1 MRPTRPQ
8 GAGYLDLENQTASS
22 RTPQNEAAE
31 SIGRMVDWSLGLEIE
46 NEDLQ
51 LIDQAWK
58 SHSDNEFS
66 LNQSIS
72 YISNYLLLADFEIKK
87 KVSNRDPLVQLA
99 IWQAGGLL
107 KKRHHEWATSMPM
120 PGITIIGH
128 HWECF
133 LFFELNGDLVRPCIL
148 KYPCGR

>member
-1 MRPTRPQ
+1 
-8 GAGYLDLENQTASS
+8 
-22 RTPQNEAAE
+22 
-31 SIGRMVDWSLGLEIE
+31 MVDWSLGLEIE
-46 NEDLQ
+46 NEDL
-51 LIDQAWK
+51 LVIDQAWK

-72 YISNYLLLADFEIKK
+72 YISNYLLLADFEIKE

-107 KKRHHEWATSMPM
+107 KKRHHGWDTSMPI
-120 PGITIIGH
+120 PGITITDH

-133 LFFELNGDLVRPCIL
+133 LFFELNGDLVRPCIP